1 MGGMSRAPAAPG
13 YGGAAKPAY
22 GYDDP
27 VSSRSG
33 PAFLSNAMNGVNPMN
48 GAMSAAMQMMQSRQQ
63 QPMRQGGP
71 MQSPSLYGP
80 QQGGMSSMIAA
91 LRGNAPRAQMNP
103 GVQFMQNQANAPTTP
118 MNSYNNG
125 QNMVRQ
131 IAQQQSQMPQPQMQQ
146 NLPKGQAGPI
156 PGFGGP
162 KGQAGPIPQESIG
175 LPPAQPLMQQRPPIS
190 PTGMTFSPQRTQLTV
205 APPQPVVAPV
215 VANMRGRGT
224 PQRVE
229 QFDWNMN

>member
-118 MNSYNNG
+118 MTAYENG
-125 QNMVRQ
+125 QRMMQRQ
-131 IAQQQSQMPQPQMQQ
+131 AQMAQSPQFSMAPPPAVSQAPMG
-146 NLPKGQAGPI
+146 LPNIGS
-156 PGFGGP
+156 
-162 KGQAGPIPQESIG
+162 KGQAGPIPQQSIG

-190 PTGMTFSPQRTQLTV
+190 PTGMTFSPQRTQLPV
-205 APPQPVVAPV
+205 APPQLVAAPV
-215 VANMRGRGT
+215 VTTKRGKGA
-224 PQRVE
+224 PPRVE
-229 QFDWNMN
+229 QIDWNMN